1 MSSQLVQCFQRVV
14 MDGVPPLFHLF
25 HGHGKAHCKAFVQ
38 VFPHDLAQFLHA
50 VEVAVRLNVVGEIE
64 HLFQHRH
71 TGLTR
76 RVPENGVVDLVVRAE
91 HVARERRAGLGV
103 QQLERLFLQLVEF
116 DVVVLAERELLVHRK
131 ALGRVV
137 QERRKAR
144 LFNICAVAFREFLRR
159 LLGAEHVG
167 NALRL
172 EVGERD
178 GSQFL

>member
-1 MSSQLVQCFQRVV
+1 M
-14 MDGVPPLFHLF
+14 
-25 HGHGKAHCKAFVQ
+25 
-38 VFPHDLAQFLHA
+38 
-50 VEVAVRLNVVGEIE
+50 
-64 HLFQHRH
+64 
-71 TGLTR
+71 
-76 RVPENGVVDLVVRAE
+76 
-91 HVARERRAGLGV
+91 
-103 QQLERLFLQLVEF
+103 QQLERALLQLVER
-116 DVVVLAERELLVHRK
+116 DVVVLAERELLFHRK

-144 LFNICAVAFREFLRR
+144 LFNICAVVFREFLRR